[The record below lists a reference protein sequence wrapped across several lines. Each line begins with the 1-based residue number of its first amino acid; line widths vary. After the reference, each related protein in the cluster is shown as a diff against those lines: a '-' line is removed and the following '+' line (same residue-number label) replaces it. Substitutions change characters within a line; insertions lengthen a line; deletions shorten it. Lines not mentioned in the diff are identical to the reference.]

1 MPTLFLIVARAGSK
15 GVPGKNLKKLAGVSL
30 IGWKARA
37 AAAVMNLHDRLII
50 STEDDAIASEARQW
64 AVSVPFK
71 RPDELATDTAST
83 SDVIKHA
90 LAKTPGGWDAVVL
103 LEPSAPFT
111 RSEDITS
118 ALTMMRVRNAHLVV
132 GMKHVEPHSTFVA
145 EQPDDDCVTPIM
157 VRMDRVGR
165 NLRRQDLR
173 QEWTMN
179 GALYVFDPK
188 MFMKTGSI
196 YGGARNYGLLMDRWH
211 SIEIDSMHDLEMAEY
226 AVSKGH
232 VKFNGG

>member
-1 MPTLFLIVARAGSK
+1 MSTLFLIVARAGSK
-15 GVPGKNLKKLAGVSL
+15 GVPGKNLKELDGMSL
-30 IGWKARA
+30 ILWKARA
-37 AAAVMNLHDRLII
+37 ARGAMKTGDRLII
-50 STEDDAIASEARQW
+50 STEDEAIAVEARKW
-64 AVSVPFK
+64 GVSVPFR
-71 RPDELATDTAST
+71 RPDELATDTAPT
-83 SDVIKHA
+83 ADVIKHA
-90 LAKTPGGWDAVVL
+90 LDNYHGDWDAVVL

-118 ALTMMRVRNAHLVV
+118 ALTMMKARNAHLIV

-179 GALYVFDPK
+179 GALYVFDPAI
-188 MFMKTGSI
+188 FMKTGSI
-196 YGGARNYGLLMDRWH
+196 YGGSRNYGLLMDRWH

-226 AVSKGH
+226 AIAKGH
-232 VKFNGG
+232 VKTP